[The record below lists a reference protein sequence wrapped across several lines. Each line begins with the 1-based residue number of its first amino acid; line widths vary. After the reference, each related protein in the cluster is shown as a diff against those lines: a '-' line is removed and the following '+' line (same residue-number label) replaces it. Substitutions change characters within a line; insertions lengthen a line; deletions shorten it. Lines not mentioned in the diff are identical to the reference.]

1 MEWWLGYLCLGT
13 AVGFFAGLFGIGG
26 GLVMVPVLSFFF
38 SAQDFPS
45 DRVMHLA
52 LGTSMAAIIFTSL
65 SSLRVHHINGAVNWN
80 TVKLFT
86 PGIIFGTFCGVALVN
101 SLSGRCLSIFI
112 ILFIYYAATKMWVNS
127 ATSPSRKLPGKA
139 GMFAAGWVIGGMSS
153 LVAIGGGILTVP
165 FLSACN
171 VRLQNAIGT
180 ASAIGFPIAIV
191 GTASYIVIGIV
202 QSQELPV
209 YSLGYIYL
217 PALVGIVI
225 SSVVSA
231 SIGAKVV
238 HITQTATIRRVFVIL
253 LYVLGTKM
261 LVDLF

>member
-1 MEWWLGYLCLGT
+1 MEWWLGYLCLG
-13 AVGFFAGLFGIGG
+13 AVVGFFAGLFGIGG
-26 GLVMVPVLSFFF
+26 GLVMVPVLSFLF

-45 DRVMHLA
+45 DRIMHLA

-65 SSLRVHHINGAVNWN
+65 SSLRVHHINRAVNWN
-80 TVKLFT
+80 IVRLFT
-86 PGIIFGTFCGVALVN
+86 PGIIFGTFCGAALVN

-127 ATSPSRKLPGKA
+127 ATSPSRNLPGKA
-139 GMFAAGWVIGGMSS
+139 GMFAAGWIIGGMSS

-171 VRLQNAIGT
+171 VRLQHAIGT
-180 ASAIGFPIAIV
+180 AAAVGFPIAIV
-191 GTASYIVIGIV
+191 GTASYIVIGVV
-202 QSQELPV
+202 QFQELPE

-217 PALVGIVI
+217 PALVGIAVF
-225 SSVVSA
+225 SVVSA

-261 LVDLF
+261 LVGLF

>member
-1 MEWWLGYLCLGT
+1 MEWLLGYLCLG
-13 AVGFFAGLFGIGG
+13 AVVGFFAGLLGIGG
-26 GLVMVPVLSFFF
+26 GLIMVPVLSFLF

-45 DRVMHLA
+45 DRIMHLA

-80 TVKLFT
+80 IVKLFT

-101 SLSGRCLSIFI
+101 SLSGMCLSIFI

-127 ATSPSRKLPGKA
+127 ATSPSRNLPGKA
-139 GMFAAGWVIGGMSS
+139 GMFAAGWIIGGMSS

-171 VRLQNAIGT
+171 VRLQHAIGT
-180 ASAIGFPIAIV
+180 AAAIGFPIAIV
-191 GTASYIVIGIV
+191 GTASYIVVGIV
-202 QSQELPV
+202 QSQELPE

-225 SSVVSA
+225 FSVVSA

-261 LVDLF
+261 LVGLF

>member
-1 MEWWLGYLCLGT
+1 VEWWLGYLCLG
-13 AVGFFAGLFGIGG
+13 AVVGFFAGLFGIGG
-26 GLVMVPVLSFFF
+26 GLVMVPVLSFLF

-45 DRVMHLA
+45 DRIMHLA

-80 TVKLFT
+80 IVKLFT

-101 SLSGRCLSIFI
+101 SLSGMCLSIFI

-127 ATSPSRKLPGKA
+127 ATSPSRNLPGKA
-139 GMFAAGWVIGGMSS
+139 GMFAAGWIIGGMSS

-171 VRLQNAIGT
+171 VRLQHAIGT
-180 ASAIGFPIAIV
+180 AAAIGFPIAIV
-191 GTASYIVIGIV
+191 GTASYIVVGIV
-202 QSQELPV
+202 QSQELPE

-225 SSVVSA
+225 FSVVSA

-261 LVDLF
+261 LVGLF

>member
-1 MEWWLGYLCLGT
+1 MEWLLGYLCLG
-13 AVGFFAGLFGIGG
+13 AVVGFFAGLFGIGG
-26 GLVMVPVLSFFF
+26 GLIMVPVLSFLF

-45 DRVMHLA
+45 DRIMHLA

-80 TVKLFT
+80 IVRLFT
-86 PGIIFGTFCGVALVN
+86 PGIIFGTFCGAALVN
-101 SLSGRCLSIFI
+101 SLSGMCLSIFI

-127 ATSPSRKLPGKA
+127 ATSPSRNLPGKA
-139 GMFAAGWVIGGMSS
+139 GMFAAGWIIGGMSS

-171 VRLQNAIGT
+171 VRLQHAIGT
-180 ASAIGFPIAIV
+180 AAAIGFPIAIV
-191 GTASYIVIGIV
+191 GTASYIVVGIV
-202 QSQELPV
+202 QSQELPE

-225 SSVVSA
+225 FSVVSA

-261 LVDLF
+261 LVGLF